1 MQAYV
6 GCDVHTPCGNYFDA
20 TIVSIYNKN
29 SVAEITT
36 MTTAMHAHQS
46 VRPASSGL
54 SGGAV
59 RTLVGRKLA
68 RTTPVLSAETRRTFE
83 FISDPANAHL
93 FSKEA
98 ARKAFAHVKV

>member
-1 MQAYV
+1 
-6 GCDVHTPCGNYFDA
+6 
-20 TIVSIYNKN
+20 
-29 SVAEITT
+29 
-36 MTTAMHAHQS
+36 MTTTAHTYQS

-59 RTLVGRKLA
+59 RTLVGRKQA
-68 RTTPVLSAETRRTFE
+68 RSTLVLSAETRRTFE
-83 FISDPANAHL
+83 FISDPANSHL